1 MFNLFTGAYLFSGK
15 SAQELMDKN
24 KECDLTHVWELTKN
38 LSENARNLLKRTLEK
53 DPNLRFTAQEAL
65 AHPWFASDR

>member
-53 DPNLRFTAQEAL
+53 DPNLRFTA
-65 AHPWFASDR
+65 